1 MNLPDLTL
9 QLIYG
14 RLAWG
19 IVLAALLIAF
29 WPRRRL
35 LSNGMVAV
43 VTAGMIALQVLP
55 GPASPAYWL
64 GLAFQLPSCLLVGIC
79 CAKLY
84 LAAPGTAV
92 RETVMAPALALLI
105 AAAGTVLYLDA
116 MGLLSL
122 GLYYWG
128 FGPNAAPLMAV
139 LLAAVG
145 AVAIARGKARP
156 QAYAL
161 LIGMLAFSILR
172 LPTGNIWDALLD
184 PFLWG
189 WAIVALVAL
198 VRSRWRRPSR
208 PASAP
213 AN

>member
-19 IVLAALLIAF
+19 IVLATLLVAL
-29 WPRRRL
+29 WPRRL
-35 LSNGMVAV
+35 GLSNFMVAII
-43 VTAGMIALQVLP
+43 TAGMIALQVLP

-64 GLAFQLPSCLLVGIC
+64 GLAFQLPSCLLVGMC

-84 LAAPGTAV
+84 LAAPGMAL

-105 AAAGTVLYLDA
+105 AGAGTVLYLDA
-116 MGLLSL
+116 MGLISL

-145 AVAIARGKARP
+145 AAAIARGKARP

-161 LIGMLAFSILR
+161 LIGMLGFSILR

-184 PFLWG
+184 PLLWG
-189 WAIVALVAL
+189 WALVAL
-198 VRSRWRRPSR
+198 VRSRWRRTRRAAS
-208 PASAP
+208 ASAP